1 MNCIADIDQAISAAG
16 LTEGE
21 VVRAAKLAPRYLY
34 NIRAGFKP
42 LTPTT
47 IRRLQLAIAELK
59 RIQKLAEQE
68 KDTDGKTPWQSRAA
82 AQYRLCISF
91 VAHAAG
97 VLPRFILDADPG
109 RRATADPQWL
119 RAARLRRIALYIASQ
134 YLNIQQADLARAA
147 SMSKANV
154 CKALQDLEEARDSD
168 AEIARI
174 LAAVEGAFE
183 G

>member
-1 MNCIADIDQAISAAG
+1 MNCIADIDAAIRSAGLNEGDVLRAAG
-16 LTEGE
+16 VE
-21 VVRAAKLAPRYLY
+21 ARYLSQ
-34 NIRAGFKP
+34 IRRGRRAF
-42 LTPTT
+42 TSTMA
-47 IRRLQLAIAELK
+47 RRLQLAIAELK
-59 RIQKLAEQE
+59 RIQKLAERE

-91 VAHAAG
+91 VAHASG
-97 VLPRFILDADPG
+97 VRPRFILDADPG

-134 YLNIQQADLARAA
+134 YLNIPQADLARAA

-154 CKALQDLEEARDSD
+154 CKALQDLEEIREGDP
-168 AEIARI
+168 EISRI

>member
-1 MNCIADIDQAISAAG
+1 MNCIADIDEAISAAG
-16 LTEGE
+16 LKEQD
-21 VVRAAKLAPRYLY
+21 VVRTAKLGARYLHD
-34 NIRAGFKP
+34 IRAGFKP

-47 IRRLQLAIAELK
+47 IRRVQLAVAELK
-59 RIQKLAEQE
+59 RMQKLADHE
-68 KDTDGKTPWQSRAA
+68 KDTDGRTPWQSRAA
-82 AQYRLCISF
+82 AHYRMCIAF

-97 VLPRFILDADPG
+97 VTPRFILDADPG

-134 YLNIQQADLARAA
+134 YLNIAQADIARAA

-154 CKALQDLEEARDSD
+154 CKALQDLEEVRDRD
-168 AEIARI
+168 PEIARI

>member
-1 MNCIADIDQAISAAG
+1 MNCIADIDTAIADAG
-16 LTEGE
+16 LAEDA
-21 VVRAAKLAPRYLY
+21 VLRMAKMAPRHLY
-34 NIRAGFKP
+34 MIRKGIRP
-42 LTPTT
+42 LRPQT
-47 IRRLQLAIAELK
+47 IQRIRLAIAELK
-59 RIQKLAEQE
+59 RIQKLTDHE

-91 VAHAAG
+91 VAQASG

-134 YLNIQQADLARAA
+134 YLNIAQADLARAA

-154 CKALQDLEEARDSD
+154 CKALQDLEEIRDGD

>member
-1 MNCIADIDQAISAAG
+1 MNCIADIEEAIKAAG
-16 LTEGE
+16 LNEGD
-21 VVRAAKLAPRYLY
+21 VLRAAGVDARHLQKVRRGRRNFTATM
-34 NIRAGFKP
+34 GK
-42 LTPTT
+42 
-47 IRRLQLAIAELK
+47 RLQLAIAELK
-59 RIQKLAEQE
+59 RIQKLNERE
-68 KDTDGKTPWQSRAA
+68 KDTDGRTPWQSRAA
-82 AQYRLCISF
+82 AHYRICIAF

-97 VLPRFILDADPG
+97 VTPRFILDADPG

-134 YLNIQQADLARAA
+134 YLNIAQAEIARAA

-154 CKALQDLEEARDSD
+154 CKALQDLEEVRDSD
-168 AEIARI
+168 PEISRI